1 MAKSAAIAWATAASM
16 AAVIGLGGPVWA
28 EEKNRKP
35 PTQQQG
41 PAKPGQPKGII
52 EYQDGNDLVLLKGAK
67 GGQKPPAAG
76 KATK

>member
-1 MAKSAAIAWATAASM
+1 MRMAKSATIAWATAASM

-35 PTQQQG
+35 STQQQG
-41 PAKPGQPKGII
+41 PAKPGQPKGYAL
-52 EYQDGNDLVLLKGAK
+52 ELDGIQHNDVKGER
-67 GGQKPPAAG
+67 KPPAAG

>member
-1 MAKSAAIAWATAASM
+1 MRITKSAAIAWATAVSV

-41 PAKPGQPKGII
+41 PAKAGQPKGYVI
-52 EYQDGNDLVLLKGAK
+52 EIDGVPAGAAK
-67 GGQKPPAAG
+67 GERKPPAAG
-76 KATK
+76 TATK